1 MSGSQI
7 DNIQASD
14 AEINLL
20 TFHNFININNNM
32 KYSDLTSL
40 IQTPIF
46 SKNDVSMTGGKLY
59 DYQLTLWVK
68 KGYLLKLKNGIYAFK
83 KDYKR
88 IKGEEVAAA
97 LYQPSYL
104 SMESALSNY
113 GFIPEMVY
121 THVSVTAKINRTF
134 DNPFGRFIY
143 RHLKS
148 ELFWGY
154 REVRTGLGWYLIAEP
169 EKAILDYLYL
179 NLAKIRSEYD
189 FENLRFNEDRLN
201 ETLDREKFL
210 KYQRAFGIKK
220 LEKWAARCL
229 P

>member
-1 MSGSQI
+1 
-7 DNIQASD
+7 
-14 AEINLL
+14 
-20 TFHNFININNNM
+20 M

-40 IQTPIF
+40 IRTPIF
-46 SKNDVSMTGGKLY
+46 SKNDILMAGGKLY

-68 KGYLLKLKNGIYAFK
+68 KGHLLKLKNGIYAFN
-83 KDYKR
+83 KDYER
-88 IKGEEVAAA
+88 IKSEEVAAA

-121 THVSVTAKINRTF
+121 AHVCVTAKTNRTF
-134 DNPFGRFIY
+134 DNSFGRFIY

-154 REVRTGLGWYLIAEP
+154 REVKTGTGWYLMAEP
-169 EKAILDYLYL
+169 EKAVLDYLYL
-179 NLAKIRSEYD
+179 NLSKIRGESD
-189 FENLRFNEDRLN
+189 FENLRLNRERLN
-201 ETLDREKFL
+201 ESIDREKFL
-210 KYQRAFGIKK
+210 RYQEAFGIKK
-220 LEKWAARCL
+220 MEKWAARCL